1 MWTCFLTLDNDLL
14 IVSSCGERG
23 KLPSLQLLIG
33 ALIPKTS
40 PPNTMTLELGL
51 QHKNWEEHKLSV
63 YSANSWEAL
72 DNFIDSTFN
81 IDPEVDFYLWLQGTI
96 SI

>member
-1 MWTCFLTLDNDLL
+1 
-14 IVSSCGERG
+14 
-23 KLPSLQLLIG
+23 
-33 ALIPKTS
+33 
-40 PPNTMTLELGL
+40 MTLELGL